1 MASGRVGGE
10 DGRTGVSVCAVGA
23 CPGTRL
29 CVPNIATTHK
39 SCSLT
44 KALRS
49 PNMFGCM
56 CVCETPCV
64 YVSAS
69 VFVLVSFLLRLL
81 FSFLLRNFCVI
92 LCNSHSH
99 KHMSVCVCVSV

>member
-1 MASGRVGGE
+1 M
-10 DGRTGVSVCAVGA
+10 CAVGA

-56 CVCETPCV
+56 CVCLRVCVCETPCV
-64 YVSAS
+64 HVCVS
-69 VFVLVSFLLRLL
+69 VFVLVSFFLRLF

-99 KHMSVCVCVSV
+99 KQMPVCVCVCV